1 MSEWAQLSYVDF
13 VYHWQQYKVWGF
25 QCAIILAK
33 AACNFVLF
41 CFVVTYTH
49 CTGGLTS
56 SIHHFWCV
64 FLHRLQMFTLSRAVL
79 QKKKKNEAH
88 FTLSKCCDTRATQ
101 VFQWSLRVDFNG
113 FFGYTFRVLRGDA
126 FRLSLKRST
135 YSGSGATL
143 LRIIDFCLWAGA
155 GLRPA
160 MNCSKVTRISIL
172 SNWRRLWFRHFLIP
186 TKQKH
191 LLFFIWRCLV
201 CWFHQLFCTV
211 FSMYKTVL
219 CEELC

>member
-13 VYHWQQYKVWGF
+13 VYHWKQYKVWGF

-41 CFVVTYTH
+41 CRNVYPLHWRSHFQH
-49 CTGGLTS
+49 SPLLMRFLTS
-56 SIHHFWCV
+56 
-64 FLHRLQMFTLSRAVL
+64 FTNVYIVPAQYCKR
-79 QKKKKNEAH
+79 KNNEAH

-126 FRLSLKRST
+126 FRLSLKLST